1 MQEKIK
7 KIFGKVKD
15 FTVKNAMWIVGVL
28 FVVWI
33 TFFDDFSLI
42 DRFEKMSKLHELREN
57 EKYYEQENLENS
69 TRLDELMSGKEEL
82 EKFAREQYYM
92 KEDDEDIFL
101 VILED
106 E

>member
-1 MQEKIK
+1 MKEKIK
-7 KIFGKVKD
+7 KILEKIRNWRFLYIAGV
-15 FTVKNAMWIVGVL
+15 IVAIFL
-28 FVVWI
+28 VWI
-33 TFFDDFSLI
+33 IFFDNFNLV
-42 DRFEKMSKLHELREN
+42 DRFQKMNKLHELHET

-92 KEDDEDIFL
+92 KEEDEDVFL
-101 VILED
+101 VIID